1 MTGQLYKSGHIG
13 KVAMRIKFLK
23 QIIKSICLKVE
34 ITTNLEEGV
43 LVRGEQT
50 WSSGLRHI
58 LRARKVTLYIALK
71 TLSALRNL
79 GATASCCGNPFFLAE
94 VGKLVKFELSAKIQ
108 HRKLKFQT

>member
-34 ITTNLEEGV
+34 ITTNLQEGV

-50 WSSGLRHI
+50 
-58 LRARKVTLYIALK
+58 
-71 TLSALRNL
+71 
-79 GATASCCGNPFFLAE
+79 
-94 VGKLVKFELSAKIQ
+94 
-108 HRKLKFQT
+108 